1 MANNPAEIAIQE
13 AKALFPGRRINCVVS
28 LGTGEAAQKPAGKG
42 ITDALKQ
49 IVLAATSSQ
58 IINSRA
64 KYVCKR
70 DGIPFTA
77 STSYVA
83 PTLSSFFCFRL
94 GVKPGM

>member
-1 MANNPAEIAIQE
+1 VVANNPAEIAIQE
-13 AKALFPGRRINCVVS
+13 TKALFPGRRINCVVS

-64 KYVCKR
+64 KHVCKR
-70 DGIPFTA
+70 DGIPFYRFNVVRCA
-77 STSYVA
+77 Y
-83 PTLSSFFCFRL
+83 SFFFLLFPFGR
-94 GVKPGM
+94 